1 MKKTK
6 IISVVLLIISVL
18 MFSMGIKLQEKAYEI
33 NDDLSYSYNEVNI
46 NNITASENALVNNSE
61 SDLREDNS
69 SITAIEME
77 AAPASVIVPPR
88 IEVFDGLTIEEL
100 AAKLDRNLGTDKL
113 AGQGYFIATKC
124 IELGIDPYVATAIM
138 LHETG
143 CGSRCSNLARSC
155 YNVGGPKGAPG
166 CNGGSYKRFNS
177 LEEGITGFVNN
188 LYKNYYS
195 QGLDTVEKIAP
206 RYAEGS
212 SWPAKINSF
221 VEKIRNS

>member
-18 MFSMGIKLQEKAYEI
+18 MVSMGIKLQEKAYEI

-100 AAKLDRNLGTDKL
+100 AAKLDRNLGTYIL

-155 YNVGGPKGAPG
+155 YNVGGQKGAPG

>member
-100 AAKLDRNLGTDKL
+100 AAKLDRNLGTDIL
-113 AGQGYFIATKC
+113 AGQGYFIANKC

-155 YNVGGPKGAPG
+155 YNVGGQKGAPG

-177 LEEGITGFVNN
+177 LEEGITGFVDN

>member
-1 MKKTK
+1 
-6 IISVVLLIISVL
+6 
-18 MFSMGIKLQEKAYEI
+18 
-33 NDDLSYSYNEVNI
+33 
-46 NNITASENALVNNSE
+46 
-61 SDLREDNS
+61 
-69 SITAIEME
+69 ME

-100 AAKLDRNLGTDKL
+100 AAKLDRNLGTDIL

-155 YNVGGPKGAPG
+155 YNVGGQKGAPG

>member
-1 MKKTK
+1 
-6 IISVVLLIISVL
+6 
-18 MFSMGIKLQEKAYEI
+18 
-33 NDDLSYSYNEVNI
+33 
-46 NNITASENALVNNSE
+46 
-61 SDLREDNS
+61 
-69 SITAIEME
+69 
-77 AAPASVIVPPR
+77 
-88 IEVFDGLTIEEL
+88 
-100 AAKLDRNLGTDKL
+100 
-113 AGQGYFIATKC
+113 
-124 IELGIDPYVATAIM
+124 M

-155 YNVGGPKGAPG
+155 YNVGGQKGAPG

-212 SWPAKINSF
+212 SWPTKINSF

>member
-18 MFSMGIKLQEKAYEI
+18 MVSMGIKLQEKAYEI

-100 AAKLDRNLGTDKL
+100 AAKLDRNLGTDIL

-143 CGSRCSNLARSC
+143 CGSKLS
-155 YNVGGPKGAPG
+155 
-166 CNGGSYKRFNS
+166 
-177 LEEGITGFVNN
+177 
-188 LYKNYYS
+188 
-195 QGLDTVEKIAP
+195 
-206 RYAEGS
+206 
-212 SWPAKINSF
+212 
-221 VEKIRNS
+221 